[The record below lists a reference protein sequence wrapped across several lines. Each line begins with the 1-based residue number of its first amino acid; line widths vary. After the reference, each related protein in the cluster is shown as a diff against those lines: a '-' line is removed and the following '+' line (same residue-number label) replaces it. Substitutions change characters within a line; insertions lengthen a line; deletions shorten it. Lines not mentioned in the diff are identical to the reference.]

1 MADFRGAKRRINMTH
16 EITVKITGFEKRET
30 AKLFF
35 QHLMN
40 SGILCSDREYAKK
53 AFPEVNNGG
62 INFSIK

>member
-1 MADFRGAKRRINMTH
+1 MTH

-53 AFPEVNNGG
+53 AFPEVNNSG